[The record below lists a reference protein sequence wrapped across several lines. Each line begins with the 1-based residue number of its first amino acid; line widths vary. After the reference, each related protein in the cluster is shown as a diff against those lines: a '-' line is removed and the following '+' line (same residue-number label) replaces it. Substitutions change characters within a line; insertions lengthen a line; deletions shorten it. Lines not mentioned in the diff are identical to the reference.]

1 MFNLFKMDM
10 YRLLHSAS
18 TWIILFFVVVLSVFC
33 VVMTNTDI
41 ELMEKNPETV
51 MTEQTEE
58 RMVGIMVEPDSE
70 WITGYIE
77 AGSVISAEVRSE
89 ILALLCVI
97 FAAVFT
103 NAEYKNGFIKNIVG
117 QFPKRWKLILSKWL
131 VIAIQVFVMLLVFV
145 VVNGITGLILWKN
158 HFYMGSVLTLLQ
170 FLGTQYLLHLGV
182 ASVIMF
188 LSILTYSTAFG
199 MTTGILVCSGLL
211 VPIYSMI
218 NKFVYDIRPGWDFDL
233 NNYLLDGNI
242 TMLQLSSETD
252 ILLRAVFVGI
262 AFIMFS
268 AIFAMIIIKKR
279 DIR

>member
-1 MFNLFKMDM
+1 MFNLFEMDM

-70 WITGYIE
+70 WITGDIE